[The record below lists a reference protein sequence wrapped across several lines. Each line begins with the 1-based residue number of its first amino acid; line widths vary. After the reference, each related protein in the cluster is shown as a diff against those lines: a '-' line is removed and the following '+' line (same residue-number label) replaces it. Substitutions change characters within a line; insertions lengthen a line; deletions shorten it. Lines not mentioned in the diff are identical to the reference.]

1 MCDCNEEIN
10 VVLINI
16 YLEMAEYKVN
26 KNVIKGFRLSDDGK
40 QGVDFRTDLSQ
51 EQLAHAYEEL
61 NMTDWIDKVDKINKS
76 NEKSTSK
83 KLKKEKPSKDNE
95 KE

>member
-1 MCDCNEEIN
+1 MVCGCNDENN

-26 KNVIKGFRLSDDGK
+26 DNAIKGLRLAEKES
-40 QGVDFRTDLSQ
+40 VDFRTDLSQ
-51 EQLAHAYEEL
+51 EQLAYAYEVL

-76 NEKSTSK
+76 NEKNTSK
-83 KLKKEKPSKDNE
+83 KLKKEKPSKDSE